1 VDWIKCIIMPDSNS
15 NMGILYIVSTPIG
28 NLQDITF
35 RAIDIIKKTEHI
47 ACEDT
52 RKTGFLIKTLSEKFG
67 SFGDKYLVS
76 VYEENEVSR
85 IQEILN
91 VLKNDKNVALVS
103 DAGTPLVSDPGF
115 KLVRECIAKGVK
127 IESIP
132 GPSSV
137 ISALVVS
144 GLPSD
149 KFTFVGFL
157 PKKPGHRLA
166 LLENLSKSLELVK
179 STVILFE
186 SPFRLL
192 KTLGELQA
200 IFGDREVVVVRELT
214 KIHEEVK
221 RGKVSELVAH
231 FQKTSP
237 KGEIV
242 ILF

>member
-1 VDWIKCIIMPDSNS
+1 
-15 NMGILYIVSTPIG
+15 MGILYIVSTPIG
-28 NLQDITF
+28 NLQDITL
-35 RAIDIIKKTEHI
+35 RAINIIKQTEYI

-52 RKTGFLIKTLSEKFG
+52 RKTGFLIKSLSEKFG
-67 SFGDKYLVS
+67 SFGEKFLFS
-76 VYEENEVSR
+76 VYEENEIKR
-85 IQEILN
+85 IPEVLN
-91 VLKNDKNVALVS
+91 VLQNGKNVVLVS

-127 IESIP
+127 VESIP

-149 KFTFVGFL
+149 KFTFIGFL
-157 PKKPGHRLA
+157 PKKLGHRLT
-166 LLENLSKSLELVK
+166 LLQNLRRSLELVK

-186 SPFRLL
+186 SPFRLV
-192 KTLGELQA
+192 KTLEELQKVV
-200 IFGDREVVVVRELT
+200 GDREVVVVRELT

-221 RGKVSELVAH
+221 RGTASELESH

-237 KGEIV
+237 KGEII

>member
-1 VDWIKCIIMPDSNS
+1 
-15 NMGILYIVSTPIG
+15 MGILYIVSTPIG
-28 NLQDITF
+28 NLQDITL
-35 RAIDIIKKTEHI
+35 RVIDIIKETEYI

-52 RKTGFLIKTLSEKFG
+52 RKTGFLIKSLSEKFG
-67 SFGDKYLVS
+67 SFGEKFLFS
-76 VYEENEVSR
+76 VYEENEVKR
-85 IQEILN
+85 IPEVIN
-91 VLKNDKNVALVS
+91 VLQNGKNVVLVS
-103 DAGTPLVSDPGF
+103 DAGTPLISDPGF
-115 KLVRECIAKGVK
+115 KLVRKCIIQGIRV
-127 IESIP
+127 ESIP

-157 PKKPGHRLA
+157 PKKPGHRLT
-166 LLENLSKSLELVK
+166 LLKNLHQSLELIK

-186 SPFRLL
+186 SPFRLV
-192 KTLGELQA
+192 KTLGELQTV
-200 IFGDREVVVVRELT
+200 FGDRDVVVVRELT

-221 RGKVSELVAH
+221 RGKITEMEIH
-231 FQKTSP
+231 FKKTSP

>member
-1 VDWIKCIIMPDSNS
+1 
-15 NMGILYIVSTPIG
+15 MGILYIVSTPIG
-28 NLQDITF
+28 NLQDITL
-35 RAIDIIKKTEHI
+35 RAIDIIKETEYI

-67 SFGDKYLVS
+67 SFGDKYLFS

-85 IQEILN
+85 ISE
-91 VLKNDKNVALVS
+91 VLRVLESDKNVVLVS
-103 DAGTPLVSDPGF
+103 DAGTPLISDPGF

-127 IESIP
+127 VESIP

-157 PKKPGHRLA
+157 PKKPGHRLT
-166 LLENLSKSLELVK
+166 LLENLKQSLGLVK

-186 SPFRLL
+186 SPFRLV
-192 KTLGELQA
+192 KTLGELEKV
-200 IFGDREVVVVRELT
+200 FGDREVVVVRELT

-221 RGKVSELVAH
+221 RGKVSELKLH
-231 FQKTSP
+231 FQKHSP
-237 KGEIV
+237 KGEIIV
-242 ILF
+242 LF

>member
-1 VDWIKCIIMPDSNS
+1 
-15 NMGILYIVSTPIG
+15 MGILYIVSTPIG
-28 NLQDITF
+28 NLQDITL
-35 RAIDIIKKTEHI
+35 RAVDVIKDTEYI

-52 RKTGFLIKTLSEKFG
+52 RKTGFLIKSLSEKFG
-67 SFGDKYLVS
+67 SFDDKFLFS
-76 VYEENEVSR
+76 VYEENEIKR
-85 IQEILN
+85 IPEVLN
-91 VLKNDKNVALVS
+91 LLENGKNVALIS

-115 KLVRECIAKGVK
+115 KLVRECIAKGAKV
-127 IESIP
+127 ESIP
-132 GPSSV
+132 GPSSI

-144 GLPSD
+144 GLPTD

-157 PKKPGHRLA
+157 PKKPGHRISF
-166 LLENLSKSLELVK
+166 LEKLKQSLELVK
-179 STVILFE
+179 STVIMFE

-192 KTLGELQA
+192 KTLGELKEV
-200 IFGDREVVVVRELT
+200 FGDREVVVARELT

-221 RGKVSELVAH
+221 REKVSELEAY

>member
-1 VDWIKCIIMPDSNS
+1 
-15 NMGILYIVSTPIG
+15 MGILYIVSTPIG
-28 NLQDITF
+28 NLQDITL
-35 RAIDIIKKTEHI
+35 RAIDIIKETEYI

-52 RKTGFLIKTLSEKFG
+52 RKTGFLIKSLSGKFG
-67 SFGDKYLVS
+67 SFGDKYLFS

-85 IQEILN
+85 ISE
-91 VLKNDKNVALVS
+91 VLRVLESDKNVVLVS
-103 DAGTPLVSDPGF
+103 DAGTPLISDPGF

-127 IESIP
+127 VESIP

-157 PKKPGHRLA
+157 PKKPGHRLT
-166 LLENLSKSLELVK
+166 LLENLKQSLELVK

-186 SPFRLL
+186 SPFRLV
-192 KTLGELQA
+192 KTLGELEKV
-200 IFGDREVVVVRELT
+200 FDDREVVVVRELT

-221 RGKVSELVAH
+221 RGKASELKLH
-231 FQKTSP
+231 FQKHSP
-237 KGEIV
+237 KGEIIV
-242 ILF
+242 LF

>member
-1 VDWIKCIIMPDSNS
+1 
-15 NMGILYIVSTPIG
+15 MGILYIVSTPIG
-28 NLQDITF
+28 NLQDITL
-35 RAIDIIKKTEHI
+35 RAIEVIKNTEYI

-67 SFGDKYLVS
+67 SFGDKYLFS
-76 VYEENEVSR
+76 VYEENETSR
-85 IQEILN
+85 IPEVLN
-91 VLKNDKNVALVS
+91 VLQNGKNVVLVS
-103 DAGTPLVSDPGF
+103 DAGTPLISDPGF
-115 KLVRECIAKGVK
+115 KLVRECIAKGAK

-157 PKKPGHRLA
+157 PKKPGHRQT
-166 LLENLSKSLELVK
+166 LLENLRKSLELVK
-179 STVILFE
+179 STVIIFE
-186 SPFRLL
+186 SPFRLV
-192 KTLGELQA
+192 KTLGELQT
-200 IFGDREVVVVRELT
+200 IFGDREAVVVREMT

-221 RGKVSELVAH
+221 RGKISEIEAYYKKVN
-231 FQKTSP
+231 P

>member
-1 VDWIKCIIMPDSNS
+1 
-15 NMGILYIVSTPIG
+15 MGILYIVSTPIG
-28 NLQDITF
+28 NLQDITL
-35 RAIDIIKKTEHI
+35 RAIEIIKETEYI

-52 RKTGFLIKTLSEKFG
+52 RKTGFLIKSLADKFG

-76 VYEENEVSR
+76 VYEENETSR

-91 VLKNDKNVALVS
+91 VLENNKNVVLVS

-115 KLVRECIAKGVK
+115 KLVRECIAKGVLV
-127 IESIP
+127 ESIP

-157 PKKPGHRLA
+157 PKKPGHRQT
-166 LLENLSKSLELVK
+166 LLENLKKSLELVK
-179 STVILFE
+179 ATIIIFE
-186 SPFRLL
+186 SPFRLV
-192 KTLGELQA
+192 KTLGELEQV
-200 IFGDREVVVVRELT
+200 FGNREVVVVRELT

-221 RGKVSELVAH
+221 RGKASELRLH
-231 FQKTSP
+231 FQKHSP

-242 ILF
+242 VLF

>member
-1 VDWIKCIIMPDSNS
+1 
-15 NMGILYIVSTPIG
+15 MGILYIVSTPIG
-28 NLQDITF
+28 NLQDITL
-35 RAIDIIKKTEHI
+35 RVIDIIKETEYI

-52 RKTGFLIKTLSEKFG
+52 RKTGFLIKSLSEKFG
-67 SFGDKYLVS
+67 SFGEKFLFS
-76 VYEENEVSR
+76 VYEENEVKR
-85 IQEILN
+85 IPEVLN
-91 VLKNDKNVALVS
+91 VLQNGKNVVLVS
-103 DAGTPLVSDPGF
+103 DAGTPLISDPGF
-115 KLVRECIAKGVK
+115 KLVRECITQGIRV
-127 IESIP
+127 ESIP

-157 PKKPGHRLA
+157 PKKPGHRLT
-166 LLENLSKSLELVK
+166 LLKNLHQSLELIK

-186 SPFRLL
+186 SPFRLV
-192 KTLGELQA
+192 KTLGELQTV
-200 IFGDREVVVVRELT
+200 FGDRDVVVVRELT

-221 RGKVSELVAH
+221 RGKITEMEIH
-231 FQKTSP
+231 FKKTSP